1 LWPPD
6 ARSPPNSCRGRS
18 SNPSRRRAV
27 YFSDIVGEIVS
38 NGLGE
43 FEQLVLLALM
53 RLEPEAYGVAIR
65 DEIEK
70 RTGRSVALG
79 AVYTTLLRLEDKRLV
94 ATRLGDPTPQR
105 GGRRKKYYRPLAAG
119 RRELVTSLE
128 AIRSMTHGLKPGFEL
143 P

>member
-1 LWPPD
+1 M
-6 ARSPPNSCRGRS
+6 AH
-18 SNPSRRRAV
+18 
-27 YFSDIVGEIVS
+27 
-38 NGLGE
+38 GLGE

-79 AVYTTLLRLEDKRLV
+79 AVYTTLLRLEDKRMV
-94 ATRLGDPTPQR
+94 ATRLGEPTPQR

-119 RRELVTSLE
+119 RRELAASLD
-128 AIRSMTHGLKPGFEL
+128 ALRSMTRGLKPGLEI

>member
-1 LWPPD
+1 MPPQ
-6 ARSPPNSCRGRS
+6 
-18 SNPSRRRAV
+18 
-27 YFSDIVGEIVS
+27 
-38 NGLGE
+38 GLGE

-65 DEIEK
+65 DEIEE

-119 RRELVTSLE
+119 RRELAASLD
-128 AIRSMTHGLKPGFEL
+128 AIRSMSHGLKPGFEL

>member
-1 LWPPD
+1 M
-6 ARSPPNSCRGRS
+6 
-18 SNPSRRRAV
+18 
-27 YFSDIVGEIVS
+27 S

>member
-1 LWPPD
+1 M
-6 ARSPPNSCRGRS
+6 AH
-18 SNPSRRRAV
+18 
-27 YFSDIVGEIVS
+27 
-38 NGLGE
+38 GLGE

-65 DEIEK
+65 DEIEN

-79 AVYTTLLRLEDKRLV
+79 AVYTPRLRLEDKRLV
-94 ATRLGDPTPQR
+94 ATRLGEPTPQR

-119 RRELVTSLE
+119 RRELVTSLD
-128 AIRSMTHGLKPGFEL
+128 ALRSMTRGLKPGLEI

>member
-1 LWPPD
+1 M
-6 ARSPPNSCRGRS
+6 AH
-18 SNPSRRRAV
+18 
-27 YFSDIVGEIVS
+27 
-38 NGLGE
+38 GLGE
-43 FEQLVLLALM
+43 FEQLVLLALL
-53 RLEPEAYGVAIR
+53 RLGPEAYGVAIR

-79 AVYTTLLRLEDKRLV
+79 AVYTTLLRLEDKGFV

-119 RRELVTSLE
+119 RRELATSIDAL
-128 AIRSMTHGLKPGFEL
+128 RRMTRGLTPGFEL

>member
-1 LWPPD
+1 MPPH
-6 ARSPPNSCRGRS
+6 
-18 SNPSRRRAV
+18 
-27 YFSDIVGEIVS
+27 
-38 NGLGE
+38 GLGE

-94 ATRLGDPTPQR
+94 AARLGDPTPQR

-119 RRELVTSLE
+119 RRELTASLD
-128 AIRSMTHGLKPGFEL
+128 AIRSMAHGLKPGFEI